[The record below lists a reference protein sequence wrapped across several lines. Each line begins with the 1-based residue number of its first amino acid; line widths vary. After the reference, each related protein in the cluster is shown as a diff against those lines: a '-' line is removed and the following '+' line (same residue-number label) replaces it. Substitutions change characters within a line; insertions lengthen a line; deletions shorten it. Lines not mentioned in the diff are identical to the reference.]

1 MNIEEAKT
9 LKYYTENALNFTNN
23 TQNIEFSFL
32 QNLFLSFIPK
42 KGKILDLGCGAGRD
56 SKYFKQKGHVVVA
69 VDGCPELCDIARK
82 HIEQEVICQTFDS
95 FIPNDYFDGIW
106 ACSSLLHLKYEDIK
120 QTIKKYADFL
130 NKNGCFYMS
139 FKYGTFS
146 GMRNGRYFTDLTEE
160 IFKKIL
166 QTIPTL
172 ELKDLRI
179 TSDIRPNRQEEK
191 WLNVFLIKKS

>member
-69 VDGCPELCDIARK
+69 VDGCPELCNIARK

>member
-1 MNIEEAKT
+1 MNIEETKT
-9 LKYYTENALNFTNN
+9 LKYYTENALDFTNN

>member
-9 LKYYTENALNFTNN
+9 LKYYTENALDFTNN

-69 VDGCPELCDIARK
+69 VDGCSELCDIARK